1 MNAIRIRTLVEST
14 TLTAPELLPLLGKRV
29 EIIILEE
36 ESQGHAL
43 LVSRGLFEGIDIVGD
58 PVADTLA
65 DLRAQRA
72 ERLDAVIN
80 EIGSCQS
87 T

>member
-14 TLTAPELLPLLGKRV
+14 TLTAPELLPWLGKRV

-36 ESQGHAL
+36 ESQGQSL
-43 LVSRGLFEGIDIVGD
+43 LVSRGLFEGIELAGD

-65 DLRAQRA
+65 DLRARRA
-72 ERLDAVIN
+72 GRLDAVID
-80 EIGSCQS
+80 EIGPCQS

>member
-14 TLTAPELLPLLGKRV
+14 TLTAPELLPMLGKRV

-36 ESQGHAL
+36 EPQGPAL
-43 LVSRGLFEGIDIVGD
+43 LVSHGLFERADVAGD

-65 DLRAQRA
+65 DLRAHRA
-72 ERLDAVIN
+72 GRLGAVID
-80 EIGSCQS
+80 EIGPCPS